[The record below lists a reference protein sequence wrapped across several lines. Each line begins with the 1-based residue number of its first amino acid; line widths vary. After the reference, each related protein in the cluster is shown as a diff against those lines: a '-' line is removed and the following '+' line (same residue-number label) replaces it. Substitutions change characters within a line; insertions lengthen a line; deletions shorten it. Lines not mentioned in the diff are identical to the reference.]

1 MSAPSIP
8 VQQLINARNA
18 VADVHNYHSTRE
30 AMPTTQALLET
41 VTVLV
46 DNFYGEASA
55 IGRALSKE
63 EADAAAIEVENA
75 VNAYL
80 LHIEQLIDQAAP
92 MLGKTGLRD
101 AYDVLAQ
108 TLQGEVERLKR
119 EARAAV

>member
-1 MSAPSIP
+1 MTTPSIP

-18 VADVHNYHSTRE
+18 VSDVHNYHSTRE
-30 AMPTTQALLET
+30 AMPTTQALLDT
-41 VTVLV
+41 VTILV

-80 LHIEQLIDQAAP
+80 LHIEQLIDQAEA

-101 AYDVLAQ
+101 AYDVLQQAL
-108 TLQGEVERLKR
+108 TGEIERLKLG
-119 EARAAV
+119 ARAAT

>member
-1 MSAPSIP
+1 MPTPSIP

-30 AMPTTQALLET
+30 AMPTTQALLDT
-41 VTVLV
+41 VTILV
-46 DNFYGEASA
+46 YNFYGEASA

-63 EADAAAIEVENA
+63 EADAAATEVENN

-80 LHIEQLIDQAAP
+80 LHIEQLIDQVEP

-101 AYDVLAQ
+101 AYDVLQQ
-108 TLQGEVERLKR
+108 TLAGEIERLR
-119 EARAAV
+119 QNAQAQL